1 MIEISLKESAMMP
14 SLHIPTM
21 PELPAIPEIPMI
33 PGLIAAAALLVLL
46 ICLVAGRAVARAR
59 RERRELAVT
68 LLALRREIQSA
79 NAVNARI
86 GKRLRKTER
95 RFEELRDQVAQYEA
109 RGETRAYD
117 QAINL
122 VRQGGDASKL
132 VSNFGLSRGEAE
144 LVSLVHGRRRR
155 AG

>member
-1 MIEISLKESAMMP
+1 MMP
-14 SLHIPTM
+14 SLQMPTIPD
-21 PELPAIPEIPMI
+21 LPTFLQIPVV
-33 PGLIAAAALLVLL
+33 PGLVVAGALTLLL
-46 ICLVAGRAVARAR
+46 ICLVAGRAVSRAR
-59 RERRELAVT
+59 RERQELGVT

-86 GKRLRKTER
+86 GKRLRKSER
-95 RFEELRDQVAQYEA
+95 RVEELRDLVAQLEA
-109 RGETRAYD
+109 RGEARAYD

-144 LVSLVHGRRRR
+144 LVSLVHGRRR